1 MWNRLSSSHK
11 NHKKAN
17 SRWWSVWN
25 EPLDWA
31 GTKGIMQPFR
41 LFLAGA
47 PFVPRT
53 EMLPHWGPWKLR
65 FRSICLKAA
74 DLCDNLK
81 TRDVNVSL
89 THRLLNGY
97 FVMPCDRPV
106 IPHMVIPER
115 KGWRKRAEG
124 FREGTLVGAP
134 HRWPGRSE
142 EAHVTLI
149 LEKAWELEQE
159 RRFDLLPGWCWQMY
173 PFLHELCFIQWLWS
187 LEWLL
192 KQAKCDT
199 WLLSFYSSQGYMVKS
214 QTRLSHVSLDCI
226 HALVGTVKLYNGR
239 CLPCS
244 LLLTPVCFFLY
255 FQSNNCQQCQKYRSI
270 ILSQDVE
277 LILVFYK
284 SAMERSLCTQ
294 AFWHRYSRH
303 THTDTQTG

>member
-11 NHKKAN
+11 NYKKAN

-53 EMLPHWGPWKLR
+53 EMLPHWGPWKRR

-97 FVMPCDRPV
+97 FVVPCDRPV

-134 HRWPGRSE
+134 HRLTRALWRGPRDFNFGESVRTGTGAKVWFASRLVL
-142 EAHVTLI
+142 ANVSISTWIMLHSVALITRVTL
-149 LEKAWELEQE
+149 KAS
-159 RRFDLLPGWCWQMY
+159 QMWHLASL
-173 PFLHELCFIQWLWS
+173 FL
-187 LEWLL
+187 
-192 KQAKCDT
+192 
-199 WLLSFYSSQGYMVKS
+199 
-214 QTRLSHVSLDCI
+214 
-226 HALVGTVKLYNGR
+226 
-239 CLPCS
+239 
-244 LLLTPVCFFLY
+244 
-255 FQSNNCQQCQKYRSI
+255 
-270 ILSQDVE
+270 
-277 LILVFYK
+277 
-284 SAMERSLCTQ
+284 
-294 AFWHRYSRH
+294 
-303 THTDTQTG
+303 